1 MGAAAAAA
9 ARLAAGARSCNTS
22 SPAPFSYKLGVSRLC
37 SLLPSHP
44 AAGLVATDS
53 YSCDTAT
60 CQPPTCRCASN
71 APPGDLAL
79 EQVPQ
84 FVLISHDNALD
95 ALPYELMMRVLGNK
109 TQPNGCPV

>member
-1 MGAAAAAA
+1 M
-9 ARLAAGARSCNTS
+9 
-22 SPAPFSYKLGVSRLC
+22 VS
-37 SLLPSHP
+37 
-44 AAGLVATDS
+44 TDS
-53 YSCDTAT
+53 YACDPTA
-60 CQPPTCRCASN
+60 CRPPTCLCAAN
-71 APPGDLAL
+71 APPGELPL

>member
-1 MGAAAAAA
+1 MA
-9 ARLAAGARSCNTS
+9 LL
-22 SPAPFSYKLGVSRLC
+22 PA
-37 SLLPSHP
+37 PSHP
-44 AAGLVATDS
+44 SAGLVATDS
-53 YSCDTAT
+53 YSCDPAT